1 MARQAEK
8 LTAAL
13 GLALVLTL
21 ALAETPMAQDALS
34 TVTMRPKGWRYA
46 VPASIN
52 GGPELDMVVDTG
64 ATFTIISTQKAKE
77 LGLGDLSD
85 SPRYPI
91 NAAGGMGWVR
101 LVMLE
106 KVTVAGMT
114 AQNVEGAV
122 ADLPSFKGAGGL
134 LGRSFLDRFIFRMD
148 GANKIF
154 SLLPH
159 DGALYGGRGEGW
171 WKAQARRL
179 SAQARLFRAMELGV
193 ERGLKTAVIGDIPP
207 GKLSKG
213 DAVRL
218 SAYFS
223 KLLENFTKEGLE
235 AKAPEEWLKPAEAE
249 DVSPR
254 KNGDQ

>member
-1 MARQAEK
+1 MERQAEK
-8 LTAAL
+8 LT
-13 GLALVLTL
+13 VVL
-21 ALAETPMAQDALS
+21 ALALALAQADGAMAQEGERSAA
-34 TVTMRPKGWRYA
+34 MRPMGWRYS
-46 VPASIN
+46 VPVSLN
-52 GGPELDMVVDTG
+52 GGPEMDMVVDTG
-64 ATFTIISTQKAKE
+64 STFTIISSETARA

-85 SPRYPI
+85 APRYPI
-91 NAAGGMGWVR
+91 NAAGGMAWVR
-101 LVMLE
+101 LVILE
-106 KVTVAGMT
+106 KVTVAGVT
-114 AQNVEGAV
+114 VAHVEGAV